1 MDIKAMDRIA
11 YNYTFEIN
19 DIKRA
24 VYQNIICFNKLAT
37 INEVSKA
44 DINRIKMYSKDFR
57 KCCYKLIKADNIS
70 DITDYLK
77 YINSIIL
84 INAHIQKILKNK
96 KYKKVK
102 AIRKLENEYNKIN
115 QRIDAESALEI
126 IVNNHVTATLL
137 LIAFI
142 ILISTPCVLFICKN
156 TAAGIIAYIASTLII
171 LCLYIF
177 YFPIINRRLEIDKIN
192 RTINRHTIL
201 KSKKIKELRKNILSL
216 FNKIK

>member
-1 MDIKAMDRIA
+1 MDRIV

-102 AIRKLENEYNKIN
+102 AIKKLENEYNKIN
-115 QRIDAESALEI
+115 QRIGAESALEI
-126 IVNNHVTATLL
+126 IMSNHTT
-137 LIAFI
+137 FI
-142 ILISTPCVLFICKN
+142 ITIILFVLFLSFPLVLVKSGHACLGAIVYSILAILWICLMIKSR
-156 TAAGIIAYIASTLII
+156 IIRNM
-171 LCLYIF
+171 F
-177 YFPIINRRLEIDKIN
+177 EIDKIN
-192 RTINRHTIL
+192 RTISHHTIL
-201 KSKKIKELRKNILSL
+201 KSKKSKKLKKSILSL
-216 FNKIK
+216 ILKK

>member
-1 MDIKAMDRIA
+1 MDIQAMDRIV
-11 YNYTFEIN
+11 YNYTFEID

-24 VYQNIICFNKLAT
+24 VYQNIMCFNKLAT

-77 YINSIIL
+77 YINSLIL

-126 IVNNHVTATLL
+126 TINNHFT
-137 LIAFI
+137 FI
-142 ILISTPCVLFICKN
+142 TILIIAAILVGFGYVLFINNDLHASKIVYSIFILV
-156 TAAGIIAYIASTLII
+156 IIAILIFRTLVR
-171 LCLYIF
+171 
-177 YFPIINRRLEIDKIN
+177 NRFEIDKIN
-192 RTINRHTIL
+192 RTINQHAIL
-201 KSKKIKELRKNILSL
+201 KSKKIKKLRKSL
-216 FNKIK
+216 IALFTKFK